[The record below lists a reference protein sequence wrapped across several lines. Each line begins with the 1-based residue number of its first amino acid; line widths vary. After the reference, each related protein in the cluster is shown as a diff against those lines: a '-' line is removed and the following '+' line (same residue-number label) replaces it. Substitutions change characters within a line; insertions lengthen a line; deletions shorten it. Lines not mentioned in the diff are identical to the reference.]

1 VTEAGMKEM
10 QPSSVTSWDLDSQ
23 VSRLY

>member
-1 VTEAGMKEM
+1 VTETGMKEM
-10 QPSSVTSWDLDSQ
+10 QPSSVTSWDLDSL